1 MKRLTS
7 EGWPWYNEAYEYKH
21 EWPQPDIDKYNTF
34 FDIGDWWDENGGYH
48 KDETAIREFQYDTP
62 WHHTYHNA
70 DDKLEQFTFTDD
82 QIVEPVIATYIP
94 KKLRDT
100 LFANKN
106 YMLTDDDLKALDQ
119 DQLLNI
125 IKYLQSQEAT
135 TVSKLNIARVL
146 NILKDKYCT
155 TQQN

>member
-1 MKRLTS
+1 
-7 EGWPWYNEAYEYKH
+7 
-21 EWPQPDIDKYNTF
+21 
-34 FDIGDWWDENGGYH
+34 
-48 KDETAIREFQYDTP
+48 
-62 WHHTYHNA
+62 
-70 DDKLEQFTFTDD
+70 
-82 QIVEPVIATYIP
+82 
-94 KKLRDT
+94 
-100 LFANKN
+100 
-106 YMLTDDDLKALDQ
+106 MLTDDDLKALDQ